1 MAGKGS
7 RRYFRGFLLIPI
19 LAACGGRES
28 LLSSYDA
35 RFVGTIT
42 PESGQDCRPAGP
54 SPATLTLKR
63 SDKTVMFAP
72 TDGVLVLSG
81 SLAPD
86 GTVHAKLD
94 LTTTDDHKPYP
105 LVLDGMLVNQ
115 SFTGTYTTPDC
126 RYRVALGPPKPPSR
140 RIFAPKNILQQ
151 GFEKVGLS
159 SSTKGS

>member
-1 MAGKGS
+1 MVGKRG
-7 RRYFRGFLLIPI
+7 RRYFGIFLLIPF
-19 LAACGGRES
+19 LATCGGRES

-42 PESGQDCRPAGP
+42 PESGEDCHPASP

-63 SDKTVMFAP
+63 SDNSVMFAP

-81 SLAPD
+81 SLTPD
-86 GTVHAKLD
+86 GTVHARLD
-94 LTTTDDHKPYP
+94 LATTDEHKPYP
-105 LVLDGMLVNQ
+105 LVLDGTLVNQ
-115 SFTGTYTTPDC
+115 SFTGTYTTPGC

-140 RIFAPKNILQQ
+140 RIFAPKNILEQ
-151 GFEKVGLS
+151 GLEKLDLS